1 MGEYFTMGEE
11 FAPAPRVWRNDDDR
25 VEGPGWSAERT
36 ADGFVLEWDA
46 GQLMS
51 AYVSSAIS
59 EADFMALRRDP
70 ALFAAVRVRHE
81 PESKARLCEA
91 IRAYL
96 HWRRSLDP
104 QEDEAAVRALAP
116 EDRSADAL
124 VAAVHQAIADSEQH
138 AFTIEELKQ
147 DGGGDRFKAALAAR
161 RPDLDDEAV
170 HALGSRI
177 FHNLFR

>member
-1 MGEYFTMGEE
+1 MGEYFTMGGE
-11 FAPAPRVWRNDDDR
+11 FTPAPREWRNDGDK

-51 AYVSSAIS
+51 AYVTSAIS
-59 EADFMALRRDP
+59 EADFVALGRDP
-70 ALFAAVRVRHE
+70 ACFAAVRVRYE
-81 PESKARLCEA
+81 PGAKARLSEA

-96 HWRRSLDP
+96 HWRRSLGP
-104 QEDEAAVRALAP
+104 RHDEAAVRALAP
-116 EDRSADAL
+116 DDRSADAL
-124 VAAVHQAIADSEQH
+124 VAAVRQAIADSEQH
-138 AFTIEELKQ
+138 AFSIEELGQ
-147 DGGGDRFKAALAAR
+147 HGGGERFNAALAAR

-177 FHNLFR
+177 FYNLFR